1 MNASLE
7 EYLRELQSRGY
18 SLSRLTHVRRTVEML
33 MLYLREAYQ
42 VSDWREVKE
51 SHLRAFVVFASERY
65 RTPKGERVSP
75 NSLRQ
80 WVSCVRAFFCWM
92 GESRRLIADP
102 AESLE
107 LPRKAESLPRVLSEA
122 EMAKLIE
129 TPDTST
135 ALGLRDQA
143 MMETMYA
150 TGIRLAEARKLD
162 LYDVDTVRRLLVVR
176 EGKGRRDRVVPL
188 TETACYWLTRY
199 VSESRVELAARGQE
213 KKAKAPTVALWLSVE
228 GRRLSHQMIA
238 QRIREYAE
246 QANLRATPH
255 TFRHS
260 CATHLLRGGASVRH
274 VQQLLGHRSLETTQI
289 YTHVEIA
296 DLQRAVEKATEKD

>member
-1 MNASLE
+1 MSTWLE
-7 EYLRELQSRGY
+7 DYLRELQSRGY

-33 MLYLREAYQ
+33 IVYLREAYQ
-42 VSDWREVKE
+42 MSDWREVKE
-51 SHLRAFVVFASERY
+51 SHLRAFVVYASERY

-80 WVSCVRAFFCWM
+80 WVSCLRSFFCWM

-102 AESLE
+102 AENLE
-107 LPRKAESLPRVLSEA
+107 LPRKGESLPRVLSEA
-122 EMAKLIE
+122 EMARLIE
-129 TPDTST
+129 SAETST
-135 ALGLRDQA
+135 ALGLRDRA

-150 TGIRLAEARKLD
+150 TAIRLSEARKLD
-162 LYDVDTVRRLLVVR
+162 LYDVDTARRLLIVR

-199 VSESRVELAARGQE
+199 VSESRPELAAKSQG

-228 GRRLSHQMIA
+228 GRRLSHQMIG

-246 QANLRATPH
+246 QANLKATPH
-255 TFRHS
+255 TLRHS
-260 CATHLLRGGASVRH
+260 CATHLLRGGASIRH
-274 VQQLLGHRSLETTQI
+274 VQQLLGHRSLATTQI